1 MISRSLLFAAVVIL
15 LAFPGGSPIQAQDDS
30 PVTIADGSLT
40 MDSVT
45 PWTSF
50 TSSGTSSKTHPQTG
64 KAVTQVAI
72 TMPGHNQVLTFS
84 GQKCT
89 VAIRYAATDITVTTG
104 NNGRGMRVDTDFNSF
119 RAAGAN
125 RLEHTN
131 RTAKIS
137 RVVVTRGNQTLFD
150 NAASGGTKIVISYR

>member
-1 MISRSLLFAAVVIL
+1 MISRSLLFAAVVIM
-15 LAFPGGSPIQAQDDS
+15 LAFPGGAPIQAQDDS

-40 MDSVT
+40 MDSAI

-50 TSSGTSSKTHPQTG
+50 TGSGASSKSHPQTG

-89 VAIRYAATDITVTTG
+89 VAIRYAATDITIATG
-104 NNGRGMRVDTDFNSF
+104 NNGRGM
-119 RAAGAN
+119 
-125 RLEHTN
+125 
-131 RTAKIS
+131 
-137 RVVVTRGNQTLFD
+137 
-150 NAASGGTKIVISYR
+150 